1 VIVCVVVLD
10 AAGAGAGAGGEPE
23 SAAGGGF
30 AGGIAADPGGTT
42 VVGAVGGVGAPTDGG
57 VGVPDTGAG
66 GTGDT
71 GAAGPPTVG
80 TGAVGTGAVGT
91 GAVGTGAVGTGTVGT
106 GAVGTGT
113 IVTGATTRIDGVS
126 PVRLAPPFPTDRTW
140 SARAPAAPATSVRA
154 VVRTASRFPKSMGS
168 IHWHFMFRNSPAAV
182 SRGLRSVKGVRPVQ
196 ARPAGPPP
204 QGVRR
209 SAPGLRSAWSRRCYR
224 HRSSRHSARSAPRCS
239 PHPAHRR
246 PRWSPGRSS

>member
-10 AAGAGAGAGGEPE
+10 AAGAGAGAGAGGEPE

-42 VVGAVGGVGAPTDGG
+42 VVGAVGGVGAATDGG

-91 GAVGTGAVGTGTVGT
+91 GGVGTGAAGTGTV
-106 GAVGTGT
+106 
-113 IVTGATTRIDGVS
+113 VTGAATRIDGVS
-126 PVRLAPPFPTDRTW
+126 PIRLAPPFPTDRTS

-182 SRGLRSVKGVRPVQ
+182 SRGFRSVKGVRPVQ

-204 QGVRR
+204 QGIRR
-209 SAPGLRSAWSRRCYR
+209 SAPGLRSAWFRRCCR

>member
-71 GAAGPPTVG
+71 GAAGPP
-80 TGAVGTGAVGT
+80 
-91 GAVGTGAVGTGTVGT
+91 TVGT

-239 PHPAHRR
+239 PHSAHRR